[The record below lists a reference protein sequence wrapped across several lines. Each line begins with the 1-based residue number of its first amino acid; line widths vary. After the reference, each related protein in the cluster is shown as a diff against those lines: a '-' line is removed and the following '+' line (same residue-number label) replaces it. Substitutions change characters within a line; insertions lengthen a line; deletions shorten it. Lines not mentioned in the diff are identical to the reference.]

1 MAQYDYSISNDTA
14 TGAVNSEQLWIEL
27 HSLIAAN
34 PGFPAL
40 ENIMT
45 EGDDL
50 SIFFASAL
58 SGAEQGQLTAAV
70 AAHVPAPPV
79 APSPSVGNQLSNNDP
94 TVDDDAT
101 LGYEPSVRWLNVAT
115 GEEYLCTDATAAAA
129 VWKSTTSGG
138 GSGSPFTGATPV
150 ADGTEGAVIQP
161 LAGQEGLF
169 LRGDATWS
177 PVATVAGDA
186 FDQVYGLGASDGSLS
201 GTVDTVYATVFE
213 PTKSMTLTEIEW
225 FCTTGARDTIHVGIY
240 NEARDTL
247 LAYGETV
254 NPSSGTFYKVT
265 LNTPI
270 TLLAGQKYWPA
281 IMAESGGV
289 AYAYST
295 VAVGVGVSVYTTWNQ
310 TNLPPS
316 IAGAGGSSYTP
327 WFGFYGTQS
336 TVVIERSVYGD
347 YYDAGTTSVGTSATK
362 LGLDT
367 ERQSNPAFALASD
380 EVTVQAGGAG
390 TYLVTYAV
398 TFDDPSPSSGWERII
413 QTWLELNGSEVPAT
427 RGEAQHWYLSGNGVD
442 GTCGRTCILSL
453 AEGDVLNVQG
463 QVVQGSA
470 GYPTGTGG
478 VGLTITSIGAN
489 GEVGPPG
496 PPGAG
501 ATVNVEDN
509 GSAIANT
516 PHGTLNFVGFNV
528 SDAGGGVADI
538 SQAFGA
544 DYQVAMSLPRSTTTS
559 TSWQT
564 KVTLTTSVMTGTYR
578 VSWLGLIDQ
587 TNGQDSVEARLYNT
601 TLGAPVGA
609 INRLEPKD
617 TDNRELA
624 GGVGG
629 VVFSNQSMD
638 FEVQWRQQEGG
649 TAGIQNAI
657 IEVWKVS

>member
-1 MAQYDYSISNDTA
+1 MMAQYDYSISADTA
-14 TGAVNSEQLWIEL
+14 TGAVNSEQLWSEL
-27 HSLIAAN
+27 LALAVAN

-40 ENIMT
+40 SNITT
-45 EGDDL
+45 ELDDL
-50 SIFFASAL
+50 AIYYASAL
-58 SGAEQGQLTAAV
+58 SGAQETLLTGAV
-70 AAHVPAPPV
+70 ATHTPAPPI
-79 APSPSVGNQLSNNDP
+79 APSPTIENQITTTNP
-94 TVDDDAT
+94 TANDDDS
-101 LGYEPSVRWLNVAT
+101 LGFQPGVRWLNISSP
-115 GEEYLCTDATAAAA
+115 GEFVCTDATAGAA
-129 VWKSTTSGG
+129 VWTSTTSG
-138 GSGSPFTGATPV
+138 GSGSPFTGATSV
-150 ADGTEGAVIQP
+150 ADGTEGAVVQP

-186 FDQVYGLGASDGSLS
+186 FDQVYGVGASDGALAA
-201 GTVDTVYATVFE
+201 TADTVYATCFE
-213 PTKSMTLTEIEW
+213 ATKSMTMTHMQIYVA
-225 FCTTGARDTIHVGIY
+225 TGGTDTLHVGIY

-247 LAYGETV
+247 LGFAEIV
-254 NPSSGTFYKVT
+254 NPSSSTFYKVA
-265 LNTPI
+265 LSTPV
-270 TLLAGQKYWPA
+270 TVLAGTKYWPA
-281 IMAESGGV
+281 LMGEAGSISI
-289 AYAYST
+289 AYSS
-295 VAVGVGVSVYTTWNQ
+295 VAQGIGVSVYTTWSQ

-316 IAGAGGSSYTP
+316 IAGATGSTYTP
-327 WFGFYGTQS
+327 WFGFFGTQS

-413 QTWLELNGSEVPAT
+413 QTWLELNGTEVPAT

-501 ATVNVEDN
+501 STVNVEDN

-516 PHGTLNFVGFNV
+516 PHSTLNFVGFDV
-528 SDAGGGVADI
+528 SDAGGGVADV